1 MTEALSHL
9 TSIQFDQHLECLSA
23 VINMKPSPYIFWEEK
38 YKRLYPRKHAV
49 NLLIQHLSFPYNTGA
64 SQMDNNLLFMDQLTK
79 KSYKSN
85 LQQPCIVKNVISRAG
100 KFTTVKVVDISMVIL
115 SCKILTWQHTFLFMS
130 AISLVFMDN

>member
-1 MTEALSHL
+1 
-9 TSIQFDQHLECLSA
+9 
-23 VINMKPSPYIFWEEK
+23 
-38 YKRLYPRKHAV
+38 
-49 NLLIQHLSFPYNTGA
+49 
-64 SQMDNNLLFMDQLTK
+64 MDNNLLFMDQLTK